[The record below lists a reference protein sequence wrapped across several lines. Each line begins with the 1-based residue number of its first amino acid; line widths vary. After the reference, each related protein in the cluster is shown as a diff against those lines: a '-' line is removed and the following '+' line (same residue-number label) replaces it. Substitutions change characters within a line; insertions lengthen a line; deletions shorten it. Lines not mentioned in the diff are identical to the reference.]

1 MLTTVALG
9 LYVVAL
15 AAAGVSDLIRY
26 EIPNALSIALVIAF
40 ALMATAL
47 PAAASA
53 WHLSAG
59 LVVLALAS
67 GLFVAGVIG
76 GGDAKLLAATAL
88 WMGWRNLLSFVLLTA
103 LAGAL
108 IALILLITRRLA
120 AGRPKGN
127 HWYSRVLSESEGV
140 PYGLAISAAGL
151 ASISQLSVAELSR
164 V

>member
-1 MLTTVALG
+1 MLSSAALG
-9 LYVVAL
+9 LYAIAL
-15 AAAGVSDLIRY
+15 AAAGVSDLVRY
-26 EIPNALSIALVIAF
+26 EIPNTVGVALVVAF
-40 ALMATAL
+40 ALMAPAL
-47 PAAASA
+47 PLAASA
-53 WHLSAG
+53 WHVSAG

-67 GLFVAGVIG
+67 GFFAAGVIG

-88 WMGWRNLLSFVLLTA
+88 WMGWRNMISFILLTA

-108 IALILLITRRLA
+108 IALVLLVVRRLA
-120 AGRPKGN
+120 PGPPKPGR
-127 HWYSRVLSESEGV
+127 WYSRVLSKSEGV